1 MDIGKYELDL
11 EDFAMAFDSLE
22 DPRSD
27 RNRLHPLLSVLA
39 IAVMAILA
47 GAGGPTAIARWANHK
62 ADWLTRLLPLP
73 NGIPRK
79 DVFRRVLMSLDP
91 ATFQACFVAW
101 IEKFL
106 AAHEAEND
114 RKTLLNIDGK
124 TLRRSH
130 DKAKDLGALHS
141 VSVWAGEY
149 GLTLAQVSCAE
160 KSNEI
165 TAIPEVLKLVSVKG
179 AIVTI
184 DAMGTQKEIAKQIVQ
199 GGGDYVLALKGN
211 QGKFHRAVVAYVD
224 QQLET
229 DFQGIGARRHELRTI
244 VAPNATGN
252 PTHREQLRQRI
263 DHVLARDAPVHFQRQ
278 ALPRKLVHDRK
289 PLQRAPR
296 LRPVEHK
303 IPAPHIV
310 PRLGFP
316 TIATVLAR
324 TQSTPFSPFLRH
336 FQPLATPQPIHP
348 RRARPPAFLTQQ
360 PTDLAITRP
369 RTLLHQFTHPPT
381 QRRFVVPGRRFVTL
395 TAPRLIQNFA
405 GPSLG
410 NGKLGLQRFDRGP
423 LPGRAHQF
431 PALTCFSIRMSSC
444 CSATI
449 SLRRLFSS
457 SSCFSRFASSDF
469 IPPYCFSHRWYVDS
483 LTPSACSIAAASW
496 PAFNIAAASRSFFT
510 ISSGVCRFRR
520 IVIFGLLARFGPLR
534 PS

>member
-11 EDFAMAFDSLE
+11 EDFARAFDSLE

-106 AAHEAEND
+106 AAHPPESD
-114 RKTLLNIDGK
+114 RKMLLSIDGK

-149 GLTLAQVSCAE
+149 GLTLAQVSCDE

-165 TAIPEVLKLVSVKG
+165 TAIPEVLKLVNVKG

-184 DAMGTQKEIAKQIVQ
+184 DAMGTQKEIARQIVQ

-211 QGKFHRAVVAYVD
+211 QGKFHQAVVAYVN

-229 DFQGIGARRHELRTI
+229 NFQGIGARRHETHEKGHGREEHRIYVQFPVPEDLVGRSAWKGLKTI
-244 VAPNATGN
+244 GVAMLTTVCQGKT
-252 PTHREQLRQRI
+252 THEVRYFISSLPVGVKEFARSVRGHWGIENGCHWILDMVYREDESRI
-263 DHVLARDAPVHFQRQ
+263 RE
-278 ALPRKLVHDRK
+278 K
-289 PLQRAPR
+289 R
-296 LRPVEHK
+296 LRESFAWLNRFTLSLLKQH
-303 IPAPHIV
+303 PAKTSV
-310 PRLGFP
+310 AMKRRSC
-316 TIATVLAR
+316 AW
-324 TQSTPFSPFLRH
+324 SDDFLL
-336 FQPLATPQPIHP
+336 Q
-348 RRARPPAFLTQQ
+348 
-360 PTDLAITRP
+360 
-369 RTLLHQFTHPPT
+369 
-381 QRRFVVPGRRFVTL
+381 VVT
-395 TAPRLIQNFA
+395 
-405 GPSLG
+405 
-410 NGKLGLQRFDRGP
+410 GKG
-423 LPGRAHQF
+423 
-431 PALTCFSIRMSSC
+431 T
-444 CSATI
+444 
-449 SLRRLFSS
+449 
-457 SSCFSRFASSDF
+457 
-469 IPPYCFSHRWYVDS
+469 
-483 LTPSACSIAAASW
+483 
-496 PAFNIAAASRSFFT
+496 
-510 ISSGVCRFRR
+510 
-520 IVIFGLLARFGPLR
+520 
-534 PS
+534 